1 MEGLHI
7 YQFYIP
13 DYWLAYFRRLFFGQ
27 QIVHQLVSVVLEKR
41 KIEVEL
47 IYVVEERFIAQYN
60 RNSNIKMWLMRK
72 TAASVSNW

>member
-47 IYVVEERFIAQYN
+47 IYVVEERFIPQYKQ
-60 RNSNIKMWLMRK
+60 NS
-72 TAASVSNW
+72 TVSVSN

>member
-1 MEGLHI
+1 MEAYI
-7 YQFYIP
+7 YISLYIS

-27 QIVHQLVSVVLEKR
+27 QIVHQVVSIVLEKR

-72 TAASVSNW
+72 TAASESNW